1 MKDDPNDT
9 SYGGLLDLLYNAR
22 MESSDTDLEEELP
35 PLESEEDVFAPEF
48 LAELRARRA
57 ESPETLPELFEGPW
71 TVFQRFSAE
80 EGETWVVVRASE
92 DPLTA
97 TPAGVFRHR
106 RRAHLLAAFLSA
118 SNRVPEFKLEKEGD
132 GFAVL
137 EREPGGEWEHLA
149 HLQYPDTG
157 YLHFLRLLRG
167 LQRSPDS
174 VAQMLE
180 AAGGRGNT
188 PATRS
193 LGKDPEK
200 PS

>member
-1 MKDDPNDT
+1 MSTPMTDDPNDT
-9 SYGGLLDLLYNAR
+9 NYGGLLDLLHIAK
-22 MESSDTDLEEELP
+22 MERSDPEADDDLP

-57 ESPETLPELFEGPW
+57 ESPETVPELFEGPW
-71 TVFQRFSAE
+71 TVFQRFSDE

-97 TPAGVFRHR
+97 RPAGVFRHR

-118 SNRVPEFKLEKEGD
+118 SNRVPELKLEKEGE
-132 GFAVL
+132 GYALL
-137 EREPGGEWEHLA
+137 EREPGGEWESLA
-149 HLQYPDTG
+149 HLQTPDTNF
-157 YLHFLRLLRG
+157 LHLLRLIRG

-180 AAGGRGNT
+180 AAGGH
-188 PATRS
+188 
-193 LGKDPEK
+193 DPEE